1 MSIFS
6 FYRSPIWRFSAFA
19 VLSCSVVGIFP
30 ELARSSVVAPESS
43 EAIVAQYYIED
54 EMAYLKQSG
63 QAWIEIDLTRQ
74 RLIAW
79 EGRSP
84 VHAVIVSTGK
94 DETPTPTGIF
104 SIYAKLP
111 EAQMEGEDYNI
122 PDVPYVMYYDG
133 SYGIHGAYWH
143 NDFGYPIS
151 HGCTNVAVDHAEWLY
166 HWASVGTP
174 VLVHY

>member
-1 MSIFS
+1 MSVFS
-6 FYRSPIWRFSAFA
+6 LLRSPIGRLATLA
-19 VLSCSVVGIFP
+19 VLSVSAVCVLP
-30 ELARSSVVAPESS
+30 EMGRSSVVAPESS
-43 EAIVAQYYIED
+43 EATVAQYYIED
-54 EMAYLKQSG
+54 EIAYLKRSRQK
-63 QAWIEIDLTRQ
+63 WIEIDLTWQ

-79 EGRSP
+79 EGRSQ

-94 DETPTPTGIF
+94 EETPTPTGVF

-143 NDFGYPIS
+143 NDFGIPIS

-174 VLVHY
+174 VVVHY